1 MSITWTKWDDSS
13 NSDAVIF
20 KSRSNPARLRVMAER
35 KGQVLVDERAIIV
48 QLQLVQ
54 AASEQEAGANFTCWI
69 ADNNLEWIRLLLS
82 NL

>member
-20 KSRSNPARLRVMAER
+20 KSRSNPARLRVMVER
-35 KGQVLVDERAIIV
+35 KGQVLVDQRAIIV
-48 QLQLVQ
+48 QFRLVQ
-54 AASEQEAGANFTCWI
+54 GASEQEAGANFTCRI
-69 ADNNLEWIRLLLS
+69 ADNNLERIRQLLS